1 MDAPLLQLT
10 GVNKSFGGVQAVKEV
25 DFSVQKGELAALI
38 GPNGAGKT
46 TLFNLITGVYGVCS
60 GDIRLGGQ
68 SILNFRTDQIVH
80 KGVARTF
87 QNLRLFQASSALE
100 NVMTATQQH
109 NRYGLFEA
117 LTHFGRWKQG
127 EKNIKKDSLD
137 FLDRVGLVDRADQA
151 AGTLPYGLQ
160 RRLEIARALALKPTL
175 LLLDEPAAGMNAE
188 EVEQLNELIVT
199 IHRDFDLTIL
209 LIEHHMDLVMQICP
223 HIICL
228 NFGAKIAEGNPEE
241 IQSNRE
247 VLTAYLGEEE

>member
-25 DFSVQKGELAALI
+25 DFSIQKGELAALI

-60 GDIRLGGQ
+60 GDIRLDGQ

-127 EKNIKKDSLD
+127 EKKIKKDSLD

-188 EVEQLNELIVT
+188 EVEQLNELIVN

>member
-25 DFSVQKGELAALI
+25 DFSIQKGELAALI

-60 GDIRLGGQ
+60 GDIRLDGQ

-87 QNLRLFQASSALE
+87 QNLRLFQASSVLE

-117 LTHFGRWKQG
+117 LTHLGRWKQG

>member
-1 MDAPLLQLT
+1 MDARLLQLT

-25 DFSVQKGELAALI
+25 DFSIQKGELAALI

-60 GDIRLGGQ
+60 GDIRLDGQ

-127 EKNIKKDSLD
+127 EKKIKKDSLD

-160 RRLEIARALALKPTL
+160 RRLEIARALAIKPTL

-188 EVEQLNELIVT
+188 EVEQLNELIVN

>member
-1 MDAPLLQLT
+1 MD
-10 GVNKSFGGVQAVKEV
+10 
-25 DFSVQKGELAALI
+25 
-38 GPNGAGKT
+38 
-46 TLFNLITGVYGVCS
+46 
-60 GDIRLGGQ
+60 GQ